1 MVEHRGEHL
10 LAALGGLSA
19 FATSTTINHRQQ
31 VLTTVLNHT
40 EPLSFAAGRRRD
52 EPPAGMG
59 WFGR

>member
-1 MVEHRGEHL
+1 M